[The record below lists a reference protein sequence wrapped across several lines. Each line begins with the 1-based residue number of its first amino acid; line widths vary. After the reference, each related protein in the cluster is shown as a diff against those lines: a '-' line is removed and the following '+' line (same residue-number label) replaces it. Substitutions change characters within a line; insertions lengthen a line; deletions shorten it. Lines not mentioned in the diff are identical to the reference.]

1 MHTKTIEEVL
11 YKLEE
16 WGYTELGY
24 NGFDCDGKHT
34 GSFNFHVPK
43 DKYVRLVYDAELR
56 KFGLETN
63 KTVFNFDTTYIDI
76 LCREIRQV
84 SFEAKSLNIIIRNR
98 EAMVW

>member
-1 MHTKTIEEVL
+1 MQTKTIEEVL
-11 YKLEE
+11 YKLGE

-43 DKYVRLVYDAELR
+43 EKDVRLVYDPELR

-63 KTVFNFDTTYIDI
+63 KTVLNFDTTYIDL
-76 LCREIRQV
+76 LCREIKQV
-84 SFEAKSLNIIIRNR
+84 SMEASMLNCIIRNR
-98 EAMVW
+98 EEML